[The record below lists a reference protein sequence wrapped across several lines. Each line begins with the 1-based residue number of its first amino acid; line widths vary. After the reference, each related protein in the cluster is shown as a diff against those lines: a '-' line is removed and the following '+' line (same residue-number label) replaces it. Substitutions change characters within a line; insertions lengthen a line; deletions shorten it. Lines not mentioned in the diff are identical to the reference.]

1 MPRSLLLHLQN
12 SFLGKTSLAALMALA
27 AGLPLSNGHAA
38 VTAGGI
44 AIIGYTDNSNGSD
57 DTFSIAALEEI
68 TIGTTLY
75 FTDNGW
81 NTVDGKF
88 RGATNLDGNGGE
100 SLIKLTFTA
109 NVAAGTIMKSGFD
122 DAGFEWD
129 AASLPPNA
137 NNGNFSFLNLT
148 HDGTGDQIYA
158 FEGTN
163 SLPLLNPT
171 NHVYLLDLGDF
182 NNLGF
187 EDATDPNTGNLP
199 PGLQTLN
206 NTAVSLPDGAAGD
219 DANDFHN
226 GSFALDMTDSD
237 VAALN
242 VSGGTKAQWLALIAD
257 STNWLKLNFTGTDV
271 DAESQLSL
279 LNIAAAPEPSRALC
293 LALGGFAL
301 LLRRR
306 RQSA

>member
-12 SFLGKTSLAALMALA
+12 SFLGKTSLAVLMALA

-44 AIIGYTDNSNGSD
+44 AIIGYTDNSSGSD

-68 TIGTTLY
+68 TIGTTIY

-88 RGATNLDGNGGE
+88 RGATNLDGNGAE
-100 SLIKLTFTA
+100 TLIKLTFTA

-129 AASLPPNA
+129 ASSLVPGA
-137 NNGNFSFLNLT
+137 TSGDFSFLALAG
-148 HDGTGDQIYA
+148 DGTGDQIYA
-158 FEGTN
+158 FEGTA